1 MYALAVAVL
10 TLGGLAIIGAV
21 VWHAIDVLGT
31 RRLALRKKVL
41 VNLHSGVAFKGVL
54 WASKGRLLILRGVEL
69 LELNADPVSLDGDVL
84 VDRDQVAW
92 VQAAGLS

>member
-1 MYALAVAVL
+1 
-10 TLGGLAIIGAV
+10 LAIVAAV

-31 RRLALRKKVL
+31 RRLALRRKVL

-54 WASKGRLLILRGVEL
+54 WARRGRLLVLKGAEL
-69 LELNADPVSLDGDVL
+69 LEPNADPVTLDGDTI